1 MHLAQ
6 DRKQCPAC
14 ADTALGTRFYK
25 MRGIS
30 WLADR
35 LSDSGEGDLFCGV
48 HCCSWTPEQN
58 EVATTRSA
66 ASVPIVVSL
75 AALYCNCGQ
84 NVMQGTHLAQA
95 EFLRRKCV
103 IITWSY
109 PLHELHHCSSHT
121 RRDGAPWRLGGGEGH
136 TTGNPTATTPERDV
150 ISRVT

>member
-6 DRKQCPAC
+6 DRKQCTAC
-14 ADTALGTRFYK
+14 ADTVLSTRFYK
-25 MRGIS
+25 MREIS

-35 LSDSGEGDLFCGV
+35 LSASGEGDLFCRV

-58 EVATTRSA
+58 GVATTRSA
-66 ASVPIVVSL
+66 ASVPIIVSL
-75 AALYCNCGQ
+75 AALYGNCGH

-109 PLHELHHCSSHT
+109 PQHELHHWSSYT
-121 RRDGAPWRLGGGEGH
+121 RRGGAPRRLGGGEGH
-136 TTGNPTATTPERDV
+136 TTGNPTVTTSERDV